1 LGAFGIG
8 SPFSQALI
16 TRRCV
21 NRQQAK
27 SRMGINSAMIFFMV
41 FSSTESK
48 NVGLTLF
55 SKQAAMLLL
64 KTIL

>member
-1 LGAFGIG
+1 
-8 SPFSQALI
+8 
-16 TRRCV
+16 
-21 NRQQAK
+21 
-27 SRMGINSAMIFFMV
+27 MGINSAMIFFMV